1 MNEHSFSLE
10 SMIGGWY
17 IPENICDDLIDYFED
32 NKNRHIKT
40 NTIVGKKD
48 VVDDTRMT
56 LDKYNKPKPF
66 ENYLTH
72 LDKCLKE
79 YVKRYE
85 FSDKVANFFLSK
97 HTNLQK
103 YNPGQGYYKWHF
115 EDNVI
120 GKRHLVFMT
129 YLNDVDDGGTEFKYQ
144 NITTPAK
151 KGLTLIWPTHWTHTH
166 RGQVSN
172 TKTKYITT
180 GWFDFYE

>member
-10 SMIGGWY
+10 SLIGGWY
-17 IPENICDDLIDYFED
+17 IPEKVCDDLIDYFED

-85 FSDKVANFFLSK
+85 FSNKVANFFLSK

-103 YNPGQGYYKWHF
+103 YNPGQGYFKWHF
-115 EDNVI
+115 EDNII

-151 KGLTLIWPTHWTHTH
+151 KGLTLIWPTHWT
-166 RGQVSN
+166 GL
-172 TKTKYITT
+172 Y
-180 GWFDFYE
+180 F

>member
-10 SMIGGWY
+10 SLIGGWY
-17 IPENICDDLIDYFED
+17 IPNEICDDLI
-32 NKNRHIKT
+32 KS
-40 NTIVGKKD
+40 
-48 VVDDTRMT
+48 

-85 FSDKVANFFLSK
+85 FSAKVSNFFLSK

-172 TKTKYITT
+172 TKIKYITT

>member
-10 SMIGGWY
+10 SMMGGWY
-17 IPENICDDLIDYFED
+17 IPEKVCDDLIDYFED

-85 FSDKVANFFLSK
+85 FSNKVANFWQFFPP
-97 HTNLQK
+97 NRYCNQ
-103 YNPGQGYYKWHF
+103 HF
-115 EDNVI
+115 NSLKE
-120 GKRHLVFMT
+120 
-129 YLNDVDDGGTEFKYQ
+129 
-144 NITTPAK
+144 
-151 KGLTLIWPTHWTHTH
+151 
-166 RGQVSN
+166 
-172 TKTKYITT
+172 
-180 GWFDFYE
+180 